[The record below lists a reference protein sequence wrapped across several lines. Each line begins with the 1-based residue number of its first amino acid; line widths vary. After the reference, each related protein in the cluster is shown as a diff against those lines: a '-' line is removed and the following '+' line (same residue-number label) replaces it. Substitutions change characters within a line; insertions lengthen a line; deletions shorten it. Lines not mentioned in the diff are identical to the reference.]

1 MTNYLLVALGSA
13 AGGMARYACSGIGV
27 RLFGETFPWGTL
39 FVNVSG
45 SLAIG
50 ALAAL
55 MPEDGRIIFVP
66 DARALLM
73 VGVCGGF
80 TTFSS
85 FSMEV
90 VNLMRNGAWAPAIAY
105 VIASVVLCL
114 LAAAAA
120 FFALTALQR

>member
-13 AGGMARYACSGIGV
+13 VGGMARYACSGLGV
-27 RLFGETFPWGTL
+27 RLLGETFPWGTL

-45 SLAIG
+45 SLVIG

-55 MPEDGRIIFVP
+55 IPEDGRILFVS

-90 VNLMRNGAWAPAIAY
+90 VNLMRNDAWAPAFGYI
-105 VIASVVLCL
+105 VASVVLCL
-114 LAAAAA
+114 AATAAA
-120 FFALTALQR
+120 FFALTAIQR

>member
-1 MTNYLLVALGSA
+1 MVNYLLVALGSA
-13 AGGMARYACSGIGV
+13 VGGMARYACSGLGV
-27 RLFGETFPWGTL
+27 RLLGETFPWGTL

-45 SLAIG
+45 SLIIG

-55 MPEDGRIIFVP
+55 IPEDGRVLFVP

-90 VNLMRNGAWAPAIAY
+90 INLMRNDAWVPALGYIF
-105 VIASVVLCL
+105 ASVILCL
-114 LAAAAA
+114 AATAAA
-120 FFALTALQR
+120 FFAITALQR

>member
-1 MTNYLLVALGSA
+1 MNYLLVALGSA
-13 AGGMARYACSGIGV
+13 VGGMARYACSGIGV
-27 RLFGETFPWGTL
+27 RLLGETFPWGTL
-39 FVNVSG
+39 FVNVTG

-50 ALAAL
+50 ALAAVI
-55 MPEDGRIIFVP
+55 PEDGRILFVP

-73 VGVCGGF
+73 VGICGGF

-85 FSMEV
+85 FSIEV
-90 VNLMRNGAWAPAIAY
+90 VNLLRNGAWAPAFGY

-114 LAAAAA
+114 AATALA

>member
-1 MTNYLLVALGSA
+1 MINYLLVALGSA
-13 AGGMARYACSGIGV
+13 AGGMARYACSGLGV

-45 SLAIG
+45 SLVIG
-50 ALAAL
+50 ALFATI
-55 MPEDGRIIFVP
+55 PEDGRILIVP

-73 VGVCGGF
+73 VGLCGGF

-90 VNLMRNGAWAPAIAY
+90 VNLMRNGAWAPALGYI
-105 VIASVVLCL
+105 VGSVVLCL
-114 LAAAAA
+114 AATAGA

>member
-1 MTNYLLVALGSA
+1 MINYLLVALGSA
-13 AGGMARYACSGIGV
+13 LGGMARYACSGIGV
-27 RLFGETFPWGTL
+27 RLLGETFPWGTL

-45 SLAIG
+45 SLVIG

-55 MPEDGRIIFVP
+55 IPEDGRVLFVS

-73 VGVCGGF
+73 VGICGGF

-90 VNLMRNGAWAPAIAY
+90 VNLMRNGAWAPALGYIA
-105 VIASVVLCL
+105 ASVLLCL
-114 LAAAAA
+114 AATAAA

>member
-1 MTNYLLVALGSA
+1 MVSYLLVALGSA
-13 AGGMARYACSGIGV
+13 VGGMARYACSGLGV
-27 RLFGETFPWGTL
+27 RLLGETFPWGTL

-45 SLAIG
+45 SLIIG

-55 MPEDGRIIFVP
+55 IPEDGRVLFVP

-90 VNLMRNGAWAPAIAY
+90 INLMRNDAWAPAVGYIL
-105 VIASVVLCL
+105 ASVILCL
-114 LAAAAA
+114 AATAAA
-120 FFALTALQR
+120 FLAITALQR

>member
-1 MTNYLLVALGSA
+1 MINYLLVALGSA
-13 AGGMARYACSGIGV
+13 AGGMARYACSGLGV

-45 SLAIG
+45 SLVIG
-50 ALAAL
+50 ALAATI
-55 MPEDGRIIFVP
+55 PEDGRVLFVP
-66 DARALLM
+66 DGRALLM
-73 VGVCGGF
+73 VGICGGF

-90 VNLMRNGAWAPAIAY
+90 VNLMRNGAWGPAVGYIF
-105 VIASVVLCL
+105 ASVLLCL
-114 LAAAAA
+114 AATAVA